1 MFCDTAWGGTVGHVC
16 ELGETALGSG
26 VVIVVEACCW
36 LLVLVESVIGVMMSG
51 MLLAPMVE
59 G

>member
-1 MFCDTAWGGTVGHVC
+1 MFSDTAWGGTVEHVC
-16 ELGETALGSG
+16 ELGGTALGSG

-51 MLLAPMVE
+51 MLLAPVVE

>member
-1 MFCDTAWGGTVGHVC
+1 MEHVC
-16 ELGETALGSG
+16 ELGGTALGSG

-36 LLVLVESVIGVMMSG
+36 LLVLAESVIGVMISG
-51 MLLAPMVE
+51 MLLQPVVE